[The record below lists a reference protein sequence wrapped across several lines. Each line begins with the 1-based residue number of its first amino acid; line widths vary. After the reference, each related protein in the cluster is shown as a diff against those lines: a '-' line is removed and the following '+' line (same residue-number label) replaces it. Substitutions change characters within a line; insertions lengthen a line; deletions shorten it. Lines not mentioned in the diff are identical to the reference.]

1 MVLNGTASFGDVQAQ
16 WKPEDDIAEG
26 QLLFLKG
33 QLRILTVL
41 ALLAVVHRRK
51 ATLSEATCQ
60 NMSKSS
66 CKGGRLPYHICVP
79 MSKQDSFCSVLIQG
93 ASDFAAN
100 LAKGLV
106 CPCRAHQSQGGV
118 VSGLILQ
125 VPCGVWVWEPLDVVF
140 EVQPLG
146 MLSEVLQ
153 LQGGCEGEHPHSPIC
168 CDLGK

>member
-41 ALLAVVHRRK
+41 SLLAVVHRRK

-66 CKGGRLPYHICVP
+66 CKGEGCHICVP
-79 MSKQDSFCSVLIQG
+79 MSTQDSFCCVLI
-93 ASDFAAN
+93 DMY
-100 LAKGLV
+100 V
-106 CPCRAHQSQGGV
+106 
-118 VSGLILQ
+118 
-125 VPCGVWVWEPLDVVF
+125 LDVVPANPGAKVHPTLQQTLQKVRCVHVELTNRKEELF
-140 EVQPLG
+140 LG
-146 MLSEVLQ
+146 WFYKFLVVF
-153 LQGGCEGEHPHSPIC
+153 GCGS
-168 CDLGK
+168 L